1 MYYLIVII
9 FLKKDFWIENFPCFY
24 DLEMKSKAK
33 WRKEGDKDYS
43 MCIILTIKKKKKEK
57 MGLRGRSFRM
67 HSVFRESASK
77 RLSSG
82 IRAISRRW
90 IME

>member
-1 MYYLIVII
+1 M
-9 FLKKDFWIENFPCFY
+9 
-24 DLEMKSKAK
+24 S
-33 WRKEGDKDYS
+33 
-43 MCIILTIKKKKKEK
+43 IILVHTNQKKKRKKR
-57 MGLRGRSFRM
+57 GLRGRSFRM
-67 HSVFRESASK
+67 HPVFRESASK